1 MKKIKI
7 VHLYYD
13 LMNLYG
19 ENGNIRYL
27 KRKLEEQD
35 FDVSVSFQSIDDA
48 IDYTKGDFYYIG
60 TGSEEN
66 KKIVLEH
73 IIKDKDKINKAI
85 DDNKYFLVTGNALDL
100 FGKKINTEDDEI
112 EGLGIFDYEVNE
124 EDLRVVGE
132 QYYESKLIKEKIV
145 GFQNRNSI
153 LMNNGANTLFKV
165 IKGTG
170 NKPNDLEEGILE
182 KNFFGTYLLG
192 PILVRNPYFTEY
204 IVKKICKDFN
214 VKYKKIDKDV
224 SYKAYQEYLNNFYNE

>member
-73 IIKDKDKINKAI
+73 IIKDKDKIKKAI

-124 EDLRVVGE
+124 EELRVVGE

-153 LMNNGANTLFKV
+153 LMNSGANTLFKV

-170 NKPNDLEEGILE
+170 NKPNDLEEGILK

-214 VKYKKIDKDV
+214 VKYRKIDKDV